1 MSLWR
6 RRRPADVWIL
16 ALALGY
22 IIIEGTV
29 VGMVHTEITLK
40 NSADVVN
47 AKTGLIKEG
56 DVRSITVTAVVDTGA
71 ASLVINEE
79 QLQKLG
85 LCVYKERSAHLA
97 DGRRVSCKITHPVEI
112 HWKDRETSCDAMVI
126 PGAETV
132 LLGAIPLEG
141 MDIMI
146 HPKKQE
152 LVGVHGDNVEF
163 MAL

>member
-1 MSLWR
+1 MG
-6 RRRPADVWIL
+6 I
-16 ALALGY
+16 
-22 IIIEGTV
+22 
-29 VGMVHTEITLK
+29 VHTEITLK

-47 AKTGLIKEG
+47 AKTGLIRE
-56 DVRSITVTAVVDTGA
+56 DEVRSITVNAVVDTGA

-79 QLQKLG
+79 QFQKLG
-85 LCVYKERSAHLA
+85 LCMYKEQSARLA
-97 DGRRVSCKITHPVEI
+97 DGRRVPCKITHPVEI
-112 HWKDRETSCDAMVI
+112 HWKDRETSCGAMVI

-152 LVGVHGDNVEF
+152 LVGVHGDTVEY
-163 MAL
+163 MALGVFERCHSSRLQHGQSYSHPHLP

>member
-1 MSLWR
+1 M
-6 RRRPADVWIL
+6 
-16 ALALGY
+16 
-22 IIIEGTV
+22 GT
-29 VGMVHTEITLK
+29 VHTEITLK

-47 AKTGLIKEG
+47 AKKGLIREEE
-56 DVRSITVTAVVDTGA
+56 VRSITVTAVVDTGA
-71 ASLVINEE
+71 GTIVINEE
-79 QLQKLG
+79 QCQKLG
-85 LCVYKERSAHLA
+85 LSVYREGSARLA
-97 DGRRVSCKITHPVEI
+97 DGRSITCKITHPVEI
-112 HWKDRETSCDAMVI
+112 NWKDRVTSCDAVVI

-152 LVGVHGDNVEF
+152 LVGVHGDIVEY

>member
-1 MSLWR
+1 M
-6 RRRPADVWIL
+6 
-16 ALALGY
+16 
-22 IIIEGTV
+22 
-29 VGMVHTEITLK
+29 GMVHTEITLK
-40 NSADVVN
+40 NSVDVVN
-47 AKTGLIKEG
+47 AKTGLINEE

-79 QLQKLG
+79 QFQKLG
-85 LCVYKERSAHLA
+85 LCAYKEQSVRLA
-97 DGRRVSCKITHPVEI
+97 DGRRVTGKITHPVDI
-112 HWKDRETSCDAMVI
+112 HWKDRGMSCGATVI

-146 HPKKQE
+146 HPQKQE
-152 LVGVHGDNVEF
+152 LVGVHGDTVEF